1 MEYLISLIK
10 ELLEVEGF
18 ESAEVFT
25 DITGEYIQIT
35 YEATPFILDPLAI
48 VAHGIDMII
57 NDLKTA

>member
-10 ELLEVEGF
+10 ELLEVDGF

-35 YEATPFILDPLAI
+35 YEATPFIFDPLAI
-48 VAHGIDMII
+48 VAHGVDMII